1 MRANFAKAAAT
12 GDEAPLYFYSHL
24 FLSHPETR
32 QLFPVSMAHQR
43 DRLFA
48 ALGDVVAR
56 VDDLEALVP
65 ILQQLGRDH
74 RKFGTLA
81 AHYPAVGASL
91 IATLEHFDDAWTP
104 ELAKSWSEAYDVVA
118 TVMIDAAEAAAEQ
131 PAWWEADVVG
141 HERRTIDV
149 AVLQI
154 RPRARF
160 DYAAGQ
166 SVSLETDVRPKL
178 WRYYSPA
185 NAPRPGSAWGGGRRL
200 RRAPPPPPGGG
211 LPPPPPPAPG
221 PGGLGGPHAGA
232 GGGGPVSSALVRRV
246 GVGDVLRLGPPVGHL
261 VLHEDADRDLLLVA
275 GGLGLAPLK
284 ALIDHVAR
292 KGPARR
298 VDLYVGFR
306 TEDPIYDRADLQRP
320 EQEHPWLTVT
330 FAVPEEK
337 ISGLGHGDIGDVV
350 MRHGPWNSRQVCVAG
365 PAVMVEDTVARLVQS
380 GVPTQRISSEVFA
393 PSRPGPSV
401 DGEVTE

>member
-1 MRANFAKAAAT
+1 VDIPAMRANFAKAAAT

-81 AHYPAVGASL
+81 AHYPAVGGSL
-91 IATLEHFDDAWTP
+91 LATLEHFDDAWSP
-104 ELAKSWSEAYDVVA
+104 ELAKDWTEAYTLVA
-118 TVMIDAAEAAAEQ
+118 EVMIEAADAAQEQ

-149 AVLQI
+149 AVLQV
-154 RPRARF
+154 RPRTRY
-160 DYAAGQ
+160 DYTPGQ
-166 SVSLETDVRPKL
+166 SVSLETDLRPKL

-185 NAPRPGSAWGGGRRL
+185 NAPRPD
-200 RRAPPPPPGGG
+200 G
-211 LPPPPPPAPG
+211 LLEIHVKARD
-221 PGGLGGPHAGA
+221 
-232 GGGGPVSSALVRRV
+232 GGPVSSALVRRV
-246 GVGDVLRLGPPVGHL
+246 GVGDVLRLGPPLGHL
-261 VLHEDADRDLLLVA
+261 ALDAGSDRDLLLVA
-275 GGLGLAPLK
+275 GGMGLAPLK
-284 ALIDHVAR
+284 ALIDQVAR
-292 KGPARR
+292 TGPARR
-298 VDLYVGFR
+298 VDLFVGFR
-306 TEDPIYDRADLQRP
+306 TEDQIYDRADLQRL
-320 EQEHPWLTVT
+320 EQDNPWLTVT
-330 FAVPEEK
+330 YAVSDDKSSALEQ
-337 ISGLGHGDIGDVV
+337 GDVGDVV
-350 MRHGPWNSRQVCVAG
+350 LRHGPWLSREVCVAG
-365 PAVMVEDTVARLVQS
+365 PAVMVEDTVSRLVQH
-380 GVPTQRISSEVFA
+380 GVPPQRMSSEVFA

>member
-1 MRANFAKAAAT
+1 
-12 GDEAPLYFYSHL
+12 
-24 FLSHPETR
+24 
-32 QLFPVSMAHQR
+32 
-43 DRLFA
+43 
-48 ALGDVVAR
+48 
-56 VDDLEALVP
+56 
-65 ILQQLGRDH
+65 
-74 RKFGTLA
+74 
-81 AHYPAVGASL
+81 VGGSL
-91 IATLEHFDDAWTP
+91 LATLEHFDDEWTP
-104 ELAKSWSEAYDVVA
+104 ELAKDWTEAYTLVA
-118 TVMIDAAEAAAEQ
+118 EVMIEAADSAAEQ
-131 PAWWEADVVG
+131 PPWWEADVVA

-149 AVLQI
+149 AVLQV

-160 DYAAGQ
+160 DYSAGQ
-166 SVSLETDVRPKL
+166 SVSLETDLRPKL

-185 NAPRPGSAWGGGRRL
+185 NAPRPD
-200 RRAPPPPPGGG
+200 G
-211 LPPPPPPAPG
+211 LMEIHVKARD
-221 PGGLGGPHAGA
+221 
-232 GGGGPVSSALVRRV
+232 GGPVSSALVRRV

-261 VLHEDADRDLLLVA
+261 VLHDDSDRDLLLVA

-284 ALIDHVAR
+284 ALVDHVAR

-298 VDLYVGFR
+298 VDLYAGFL
-306 TEDPIYDRADLQRP
+306 TEDQIYDRADLRRL

-330 FAVPEEK
+330 FAVSEDK
-337 ISGLGHGDIGDVV
+337 ISGLEHGDVGDVV

>member
-1 MRANFAKAAAT
+1 MDIPAMRANFAKAAAT

-32 QLFPVSMAHQR
+32 QMFPVSMAHQR

-56 VDDLEALVP
+56 VDDLDALVP

-74 RKFGTLA
+74 RKFGTLS

-91 IATLEHFDDAWTP
+91 LATLEHFDDEWSP
-104 ELAKSWSEAYDVVA
+104 ELAKDWTEAYTLVA
-118 TVMIDAAEAAAEQ
+118 DVMIAAADEAAEQ

-149 AVLQI
+149 AVLRV
-154 RPRARF
+154 RPRVRY
-160 DYAAGQ
+160 DYLAGQ
-166 SVSLETDVRPKL
+166 SVSLESELRPRL

-185 NAPRPGSAWGGGRRL
+185 NAPRPD
-200 RRAPPPPPGGG
+200 G
-211 LPPPPPPAPG
+211 LMELHVKARD
-221 PGGLGGPHAGA
+221 
-232 GGGGPVSSALVRRV
+232 GGPVSSALVRRV
-246 GVGDVLRLGPPVGHL
+246 AQGDVLRLGPPVGHL
-261 VLHEDADRDLLLVA
+261 TLAPDADRDLLLVA
-275 GGLGLAPLK
+275 GGMGLAPLK
-284 ALIDHVAR
+284 AIVDQVAR
-292 KGPARR
+292 HGPARR
-298 VDLYVGFR
+298 VDLFAGFR
-306 TEDPIYDRADLQRP
+306 TQDQVYDAEDLRRL

-330 FAVPEEK
+330 VAVSEDRTAAYE
-337 ISGLGHGDIGDVV
+337 HGDIGDVV
-350 MRHGPWNSRQVCVAG
+350 LRNGPWSNREVCVAG
-365 PAVMVEDTVARLVQS
+365 PGPMVDGTVARLLEH
-380 GVPTQRISSEVFA
+380 GVPEQRLHSEVFA

>member
-1 MRANFAKAAAT
+1 VDIPAMRANFAKAAAT

-32 QLFPVSMAHQR
+32 ALFPVSMAHQR

-74 RKFGTLA
+74 RKFGTVA
-81 AHYPAVGASL
+81 AHYPAVGGSL
-91 IATLEHFDDAWTP
+91 LATLEHFDDEWTP
-104 ELAKSWSEAYDVVA
+104 ELAKDWTEAYTLVA
-118 TVMIDAAEAAAEQ
+118 EVMIEAADSAAEQ
-131 PAWWEADVVG
+131 PPWWEADVVA

-149 AVLQI
+149 AVLQV

-160 DYAAGQ
+160 DYSAGQ
-166 SVSLETDVRPKL
+166 SVSLETDLRPKL

-185 NAPRPGSAWGGGRRL
+185 NAPRPD
-200 RRAPPPPPGGG
+200 G
-211 LPPPPPPAPG
+211 LMEFHVKARD
-221 PGGLGGPHAGA
+221 
-232 GGGGPVSSALVRRV
+232 GGPVSSALVRRV

-261 VLHEDADRDLLLVA
+261 VLHDDSDRDLLLVA

-284 ALIDHVAR
+284 ALVDHVAR

-298 VDLYVGFR
+298 VDLYAGFL
-306 TEDPIYDRADLQRP
+306 TEDQIYDRADLRRL

-330 FAVPEEK
+330 FAVSEDK
-337 ISGLGHGDIGDVV
+337 ISGLEHGDVGDVV

>member
-1 MRANFAKAAAT
+1 MDIPAMRANFGKAAAT

-32 QLFPVSMAHQR
+32 QMFPVSMAHQR

-48 ALGDVVAR
+48 ALGDVMAR
-56 VDDLEALVP
+56 VDDLDALVP

-91 IATLEHFDDAWTP
+91 LATLEHFDDEWTP

-118 TVMIDAAEAAAEQ
+118 SVMIQAADDAAEE
-131 PAWWEADVVG
+131 PAWWEADVLS

-149 AVLQI
+149 AVLQV
-154 RPRARF
+154 RPRTR
-160 DYAAGQ
+160 YEYLPGQ
-166 SVSLETDVRPKL
+166 SVSLETDRRPRL

-185 NAPRPGSAWGGGRRL
+185 NAPRPD
-200 RRAPPPPPGGG
+200 G
-211 LPPPPPPAPG
+211 LLEIHVKARD
-221 PGGLGGPHAGA
+221 
-232 GGGGPVSSALVRRV
+232 GGPVSTALVRRV
-246 GVGDVLRLGPPVGHL
+246 GVGDVLRLGPPMGHL
-261 VLHEDADRDLLLVA
+261 TLKEDSDRDLLLVA
-275 GGLGLAPLK
+275 GGMGLAPLK
-284 ALIDHVAR
+284 AVIDQVDR
-292 KGPARR
+292 KGPPRR
-298 VDLYVGFR
+298 VDLFVGFR
-306 TEDPIYDRADLQRP
+306 TEDQIYDRADLRRL

-330 FAVPEEK
+330 YAVSEDKLSSLEQ
-337 ISGLGHGDIGDVV
+337 GEVGDVV
-350 MRHGPWNSRQVCVAG
+350 LRHGPWLSREVCVAG
-365 PAVMVEDTVARLVQS
+365 PAPMVEDTVSRLRQH
-380 GVPTQRISSEVFA
+380 GIPEQRISSEVFA